1 MSAENTLKLPEEIS
15 IANAGDWQDKLTA
28 ALQDT
33 SSLMLDASELSR
45 VDTAGVQLLAV
56 LFKQAQA
63 SSVSIGW
70 SASSATLETTASQLG
85 LKSAL
90 LLN

>member
-15 IANAGDWQDKLTA
+15 IANVGDWQDKLAA
-28 ALQDT
+28 ALQDA
-33 SSLMLDASELSR
+33 SSLTLDAAELSR

-56 LFKQAQA
+56 LFKQAQ
-63 SSVSIGW
+63 SSGVSIGW
-70 SASSATLETTASQLG
+70 SASSATLETTAGQLG
-85 LKSAL
+85 LKSEL

>member
-15 IANAGDWQDKLTA
+15 IANVGDWQDKLAA
-28 ALQDT
+28 ALQDA
-33 SSLMLDASELSR
+33 SSLTLDAAELSR

-56 LFKQAQA
+56 LFKQAE
-63 SSVSIGW
+63 SSGVSIGW

-85 LKSAL
+85 LKSEL

>member
-15 IANAGDWQDKLTA
+15 IANVGDWQDKLTA
-28 ALQDT
+28 ALQDA
-33 SSLMLDASELSR
+33 SSLTLDASELSR

-63 SSVSIGW
+63 SNVTIGW
-70 SASSATLETTASQLG
+70 SANSSTLETTASQLG
-85 LKSAL
+85 LKSVL